1 MQDQQGRVP
10 GMIKA
15 IGILELIFHAAV
27 RSIRKGHGNAI
38 VGLLINI
45 AQTVALVLV
54 FWAVFAFLGMR
65 GAGLRGDFLMFLMT
79 GVFLFMCHVKAL
91 TAVVGSEGPTSPMMK
106 HAPMN
111 TIIAIG
117 GAALGELYTQVLS
130 LLVVLFFYHVLW
142 EPLAI
147 DQPGAAFGVLLLA
160 WFAGL
165 GLGMVML
172 ALKPWAPNAVK
183 LVTQIYTRFNMIASG
198 KMLVANMLPASFLPY
213 FAWNPLFH
221 MIDQARGYT
230 FINYNPFNTSL
241 AYPIYFAL
249 VVLVLGLMGEFYT
262 RRNISLSRTAR
273 Q

>member
-1 MQDQQGRVP
+1 MTYPSRRQSS
-10 GMIKA
+10 A
-15 IGILELIFHAAV
+15 IRGIGLLELIFHAAV

-38 VGLLINI
+38 VGLIINI
-45 AQTVALVLV
+45 AQTAALVLV
-54 FWAVFAFLGMR
+54 FWAVFAFLGLR
-65 GAGLRGDFLMFLMT
+65 GAGLRGDFLLFLMT

-91 TAVVGSEGPTSPMMK
+91 TAVLGSEGPTSPMMK

-130 LLVVLFFYHVLW
+130 LLVVLFFYHALW
-142 EPLAI
+142 AALEVHQPL
-147 DQPGAAFGVLLLA
+147 AAFGVLLLA
-160 WFAGL
+160 WFSGMS
-165 GLGMVML
+165 LGMVFL
-172 ALKPWAPNAVK
+172 ALKPWAPNGVK
-183 LVTQIYTRFNMIASG
+183 LTAQVYTRFNMIASG
-198 KMLVANMLPASFLPY
+198 KMLVGNILPASFLPY

-221 MIDQARGYT
+221 MIDQARGFT

-241 AYPIYFAL
+241 SYPVWFAL

-262 RRNISLSRTAR
+262 RRNVSVSRTAR